1 MKTLLSNESQ
11 AILRRINLINEQEVA
26 YKFGDL
32 FIAENSIT
40 GQKRQLE
47 NVPLNIA
54 ENSTKSSLLKGW
66 DAKKNSKIFRRT

>member
-54 ENSTKSSLLKGW
+54 ENSTKSSLLKG
-66 DAKKNSKIFRRT
+66 